1 MSELRMCTVC
11 LNHYSLSFFRARQC
25 TFDGV
30 DKYCI
35 SCRKEYNNIY
45 CNKARAMKRAIRK
58 TKPYT
63 YTIRPHNYRSITL
76 PEKTTHLPDWTPPS
90 FDVSFS

>member
-1 MSELRMCTVC
+1 MCTVC
-11 LNHYSLSFFRARQC
+11 LTHYDLSFFRARQC
-25 TFDGV
+25 TLDGI
-30 DKYCI
+30 DKYCT

-63 YTIRPHNYRSITL
+63 YTIKLHNYKSISI

-90 FDVSFS
+90 FDVCFE